1 MQIKITETIAH
12 ITQTGTI
19 MQISVIPTTKSTVIV
34 EIMKKS
40 EGGGNVA
47 RLWLDQGK
55 KVIYLYAGTAVEV
68 KKRKLV

>member
-40 EGGGNVA
+40 EGGG
-47 RLWLDQGK
+47 
-55 KVIYLYAGTAVEV
+55 IYDIQT
-68 KKRKLV
+68 